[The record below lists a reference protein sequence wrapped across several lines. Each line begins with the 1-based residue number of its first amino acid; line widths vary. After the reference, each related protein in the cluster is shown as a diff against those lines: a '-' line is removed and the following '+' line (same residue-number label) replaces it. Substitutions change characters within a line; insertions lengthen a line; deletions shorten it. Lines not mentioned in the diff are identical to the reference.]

1 MVHYLYIGSA
11 EVLFVGCWLL
21 VAGAW
26 LLAASFDSLLRPEA
40 RSEKP
45 GAKLMTHAARNA

>member
-26 LLAASFDSLLRPEA
+26 LQALIHCFGQKQEA
-40 RSEKP
+40 RSQEQ
-45 GAKLMTHAARNA
+45 N